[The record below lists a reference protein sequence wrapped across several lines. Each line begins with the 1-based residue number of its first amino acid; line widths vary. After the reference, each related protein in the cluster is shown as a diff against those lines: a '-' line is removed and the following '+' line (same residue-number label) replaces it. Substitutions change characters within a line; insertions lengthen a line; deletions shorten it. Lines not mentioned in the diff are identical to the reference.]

1 MNTIILILFLQ
12 QYPAVSLEIT
22 KQNQSV
28 NVYENVQYYKEL
40 GNTTFEINRLENA
53 KFTSEKHQ
61 VYHQLSG
68 NTLWMRIQINNTTS
82 EALSYYFS
90 SYNAYLPEG
99 QLFIKNANGIW
110 EGHLHNYRN
119 QLEANT
125 YFNIPTWFVNLIP
138 GESTLYFKFFDEAK
152 RTRTLVFLLS
162 PNEFKVWRI
171 KSIGFLVFMA
181 GGIQSILKK
190 RLQLKLFLGYK
201 IRKAIK
207 KPQPFELRF
216 RY

>member
-1 MNTIILILFLQ
+1 
-12 QYPAVSLEIT
+12 
-22 KQNQSV
+22 
-28 NVYENVQYYKEL
+28 
-40 GNTTFEINRLENA
+40 
-53 KFTSEKHQ
+53 
-61 VYHQLSG
+61 
-68 NTLWMRIQINNTTS
+68 MRIQINNTTS